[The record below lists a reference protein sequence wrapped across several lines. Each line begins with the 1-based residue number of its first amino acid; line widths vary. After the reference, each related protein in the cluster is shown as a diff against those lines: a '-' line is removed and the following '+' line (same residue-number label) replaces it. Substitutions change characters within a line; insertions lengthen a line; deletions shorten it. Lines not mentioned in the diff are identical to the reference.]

1 LPGETQGAYAQQM
14 PQHACFNGKEV
25 MLKLFKSQDPA
36 KKLQKEYEKLQKQA
50 YELSHTDRKAS
61 DALTAKAEEVWKK
74 IEALKESK

>member
-1 LPGETQGAYAQQM
+1 
-14 PQHACFNGKEV
+14 

-36 KKLQKEYEKLQKQA
+36 KKLQKEYEKLKKEA

-61 DALTAKAEEVWKK
+61 DALTAKAEEIWKK